1 MSPKKPSPS
10 LRILVVDDHTLVREA
25 VAAQLSREEGFEVVG
40 TAADASEALRLVPQ
54 LEPDIVLMD
63 IDMPGMAC
71 FDAAHRLTAAGDT
84 PKIIF
89 LSAFFHDRYIEQ
101 ALRVKARGY
110 VVKSDPPANLVA
122 AIREVADGGS
132 YFSEQVRARLLV
144 GENGVELAEN
154 GQTAVS
160 MLTQREMEV
169 LRYVAQGLSK
179 KEIARTMHLSTKTVE
194 NHSARL
200 MKKLNIHDRV
210 ELARFAIREGLAE
223 A

>member
-1 MSPKKPSPS
+1 M
-10 LRILVVDDHTLVREA
+10 
-25 VAAQLSREEGFEVVG
+25 
-40 TAADASEALRLVPQ
+40 
-54 LEPDIVLMD
+54 
-63 IDMPGMAC
+63 
-71 FDAAHRLTAAGDT
+71 
-84 PKIIF
+84 
-89 LSAFFHDRYIEQ
+89 
-101 ALRVKARGY
+101 
-110 VVKSDPPANLVA
+110 
-122 AIREVADGGS
+122 
-132 YFSEQVRARLLV
+132 RARLLV
-144 GENGVELAEN
+144 GKNGVELAN
-154 GQTAVS
+154 KGQTAVS